1 MCINIFKKW
10 KKQCVPHLIPPPKQ
24 FIIIHW
30 WCTKLIPQD
39 PILFTLPFSLQIRFS
54 FWKWTFMLHLL
65 SFEINPYIIHYES
78 AQKRGLHNSHPQ
90 LRLKNS
96 ATIVVSNAL
105 SLKSCTMAEGHG
117 FYIEKEGVTLSHL
130 GFALVDE
137 WCLFGW
143 KTFFHKC
150 CIMKALIE

>member
-96 ATIVVSNAL
+96 AIIAVSNAL
-105 SLKSCTMAEGHG
+105 SLKSCTFFGATPQNPLWISLWNNQKLFSTVLVPG
-117 FYIEKEGVTLSHL
+117 GVGCS
-130 GFALVDE
+130 GCRGVVS
-137 WCLFGW
+137 
-143 KTFFHKC
+143 
-150 CIMKALIE
+150 